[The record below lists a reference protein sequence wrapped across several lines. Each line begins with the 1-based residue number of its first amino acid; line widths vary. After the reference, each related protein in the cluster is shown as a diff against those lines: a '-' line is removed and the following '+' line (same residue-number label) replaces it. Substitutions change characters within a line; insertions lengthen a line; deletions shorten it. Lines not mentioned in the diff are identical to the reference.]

1 MDNTKEY
8 IICAAWKR
16 NTQYPDMSGD
26 LSKIEIGLR
35 HGDIFVKFA
44 EDLSLEDGAMGFFTS
59 KGRFVSRVEASQVA
73 FEAGQIDERTAKWSE
88 ELAEQLN
95 NIQYIGQ
102 KPTIVVA
109 GDWKPL
115 ASEDLY

>member
-1 MDNTKEY
+1 METEY
-8 IICAAWKR
+8 AVSGHERRPLKDR
-16 NTQYPDMSGD
+16 NRASAR
-26 LSKIEIGLR
+26 R
-35 HGDIFVKFA
+35 HFVKFA

-59 KGRFVSRVEASQVA
+59 KGRFVSMVEASQVA